1 MSATAFADRPNLVV
15 ATASATIG
23 TTIEWYDFFLYA
35 GLAVTLAA
43 KFFPASDPAAS
54 VLLSAAALAT
64 GYLSRP
70 LGGLVFGA
78 MGDRI
83 GRKKT
88 FILTMALMGVGTML
102 IGLLPTYAQI
112 GIAGP
117 LLLAL
122 LRLVQGLAL
131 GGEYGGAATYIAEC
145 APPGRT
151 GYWTSWIQVSAG
163 LGLVLATGSILA
175 LRLMLDGAQFDA
187 WGWRVPFLL
196 SAVLIGLS
204 TWVRFRMYESPV
216 FVRMRENGTLARS
229 PIRSAFTDRANL
241 KVMLLSLFGLSIGAS
256 AVNGVAFLFTPI
268 FLQAVLKV
276 DPTLVVGATMAGV
289 VAGTPACLVF
299 GALSDRVSRPR
310 LVLAGLVL
318 NTVAMVPIF
327 MALERIAVHPSFWPL
342 AGVIF
347 FELVLFAAIHG
358 PYAALMTELFPPSV
372 RYTSISFPFNVA
384 NSVVGGLLP
393 LVSLG
398 LIAATGARLA
408 GLAYPVGVLLV
419 TVAVHLVWRRSFGR
433 RAGPAPDMA
442 ELRPERM
449 LDLEAGL
456 GTGA

>member
-1 MSATAFADRPNLVV
+1 MSGIAAKRPNLVV

-35 GLAVTLAA
+35 GLAVTLAI
-43 KFFPASDPAAS
+43 KFFPTSDREAS
-54 VLLSAAALAT
+54 VLLSVAALAT

-83 GRKKT
+83 GRKRT
-88 FILTMALMGVGTML
+88 FILTMALMGAGTML

-112 GIAGP
+112 GIAAP

-145 APPGRT
+145 APPRRV

-163 LGLVLATGSILA
+163 LGLVLATGSILL
-175 LRLMLDGAQFDA
+175 LRLLLDRAQFDA

-216 FVRMRENGTLARS
+216 FVEMRKQGALVRS
-229 PIRSAFTDRANL
+229 PIRSAFADRANL
-241 KVMLLSLFGLSIGAS
+241 RTMMLSLFGLSIGAS
-256 AVNGVAFLFTPI
+256 AINGVSFLLTPI

-299 GALSDRVSRPR
+299 GALSDRMDRSR

-318 NTVAMVPIF
+318 NAVAMVPIF
-327 MALERIAVHPSFWPL
+327 LALEHIAASPSFWLL

-347 FELVLFAAIHG
+347 LELVLFAAVQG
-358 PYAALMTELFPPSV
+358 PYAALMTELFPPNV
-372 RYTSISFPFNVA
+372 RYTSISFPFNLA

-398 LIAATGARLA
+398 LIAATGNRLA

-419 TVAVHLVWRRSFGR
+419 TVTVNLVWLRRFGSRGRVAGAGEVRPDSVPGFAAGFGR
-433 RAGPAPDMA
+433 G
-442 ELRPERM
+442 
-449 LDLEAGL
+449 G
-456 GTGA
+456 